1 MDILIVAE
9 TKLDSFPKD
18 QFLIPGYKRPE
29 RLDLSD
35 TSGGLLAYITEGIIP
50 NTLRGLDPGQQKQI
64 LPNEIN
70 IRKQKWLLLP
80 VYRPRT
86 QNRTFSMD
94 NIAKVLDKYSADIEN
109 ALIIGDY
116 SCYSLQKGPACF
128 KSANGRCIDLMLT
141 NKKHLFFHS

>member
-18 QFLIPGYKRPE
+18 QFLVPGYKRPE
-29 RLDLSD
+29 WLDLSD
-35 TSGGLLAYITEGIIP
+35 ISGGLFAYITEGITP
-50 NTLRGLDPGQQKQI
+50 NKLRGLDPGQQKQI

-80 VYRPRT
+80 VHRPRT

-94 NIAKVLDKYSADIEN
+94 NIAKMVDKYSADIEN
-109 ALIIGDY
+109 ALIIGDFNAKVHENNLAQLILDY
-116 SCYSLQKGPACF
+116 
-128 KSANGRCIDLMLT
+128 NR
-141 NKKHLFFHS
+141 